1 MRTFKNPVQA
11 NFREFLFPVVGWI
24 VGREKSPNKGGG
36 QASRKAEA
44 PPHLVRLEG
53 AMHSSLETFSTP
65 AGVPTTRLPSVHA
78 SGVGRT
84 PIGPGGPRRLEMCS
98 TPSDRSVISLSIF
111 GPLPNH
117 RPIRLPNASSS
128 ADQRSPSGNLQDKI
142 SSGLLVP
149 LFTSSPITTTRP
161 APAAAGVPRHR
172 RVQHH
177 HRPGA
182 QHRPHAPVAWRG
194 HHYRPSSR
202 KPDRRRPALPGHGP
216 PSSRRLSSASI
227 APLPDS
233 CAQA

>member
-36 QASRKAEA
+36 QASPKAEA

-53 AMHSSLETFSTP
+53 AMQSSLETFSTS

-78 SGVGRT
+78 SGEDRL
-84 PIGPGGPRRLEMCS
+84 PMGPDGLRRLEMYPTS
-98 TPSDRSVISLSIF
+98 SKRSVISLSIL

-117 RPIRLPNASSS
+117 RPIRLPNVSSS

-142 SSGLLVP
+142 SSGLLAP
-149 LFTSSPITTTRP
+149 LFTSSPITRA

-177 HRPGA
+177 HRPGS
-182 QHRPHAPVAWRG
+182 QYRPHAPVAWRG

-227 APLPDS
+227 APLPGS
-233 CAQA
+233 RA